1 MVATTSSTIGYC
13 EPPDTSTLELAQVAR
28 NDAGIIV
35 IGAGPVGMRFTHDLL
50 ARKPQLAVHLFGD
63 EACKPYNRIQLSALL
78 AGEINRDDIDLPL
91 PALGNHPNFQFTSA
105 AIVEIDRERKTV
117 TDASGTRFHYHK
129 LVLATG
135 ARAHIPNI
143 PGIERQ
149 GVFSFRS
156 LKDTESLYAR
166 ILRSRHIVVVG
177 GGLLGLEAAKGLLKF
192 NTSVTVVQQSSRLM
206 NRQLDEQAAALLEA
220 EVRALGIDVITHS
233 GVRSVEGFEHV
244 TGVITRDGETIHC
257 DTVLFCTGITP
268 NLELARKARI
278 PVGTGIL
285 VNDQMRTSDP
295 DIFAIGE
302 CCEHLG
308 VTYGLVNPGYEQAAV
323 TAEIIANEPQEN
335 LPCYLGSMAIS
346 HLKVVGTSVCSL
358 GEISELPSRPFQKEL
373 QYFDKPSGAYRKL
386 VLLRGKIIGAVAI
399 GNWPESRRVQ
409 EAYQNARKIRFWHLL
424 RFYLTGTL
432 WGKGGDDIGNWP
444 SGTIICQCN
453 NISYGALSSAI
464 ANNCSTLPELQDRT
478 RAGTVCGS
486 CKPLLQQLLGVA
498 GMERESG
505 ATTLT
510 AGALLAIALV
520 ALLAFWPEAK
530 VADSVQQ
537 QGWFEGIWNDK
548 FWKQVTGFT
557 LLALTAIGSLMS
569 LRKRLSWRWM
579 GKFSGWRLVHVLL
592 GVLCCITLVLH
603 SGFHLGSN
611 LNQLLIVN
619 FLAVLLMGAFTSGA
633 IGLGHKLR
641 TGAAQDARKS
651 MQWVHIIVSW
661 PLPVL
666 LALHILTVY
675 YY

>member
-91 PALGNHPNFQFTSA
+91 PALGNHPNFQFTSS

-117 TDASGTRFHYHK
+117 TDSSGTRFHYHK

-278 PVGTGIL
+278 PVDTGIL

-308 VTYGLVNPGYEQAAV
+308 VTYG
-323 TAEIIANEPQEN
+323 
-335 LPCYLGSMAIS
+335 
-346 HLKVVGTSVCSL
+346 
-358 GEISELPSRPFQKEL
+358 
-373 QYFDKPSGAYRKL
+373 
-386 VLLRGKIIGAVAI
+386 
-399 GNWPESRRVQ
+399 
-409 EAYQNARKIRFWHLL
+409 
-424 RFYLTGTL
+424 
-432 WGKGGDDIGNWP
+432 
-444 SGTIICQCN
+444 
-453 NISYGALSSAI
+453 
-464 ANNCSTLPELQDRT
+464 
-478 RAGTVCGS
+478 
-486 CKPLLQQLLGVA
+486 
-498 GMERESG
+498 
-505 ATTLT
+505 
-510 AGALLAIALV
+510 
-520 ALLAFWPEAK
+520 
-530 VADSVQQ
+530 
-537 QGWFEGIWNDK
+537 
-548 FWKQVTGFT
+548 
-557 LLALTAIGSLMS
+557 
-569 LRKRLSWRWM
+569 
-579 GKFSGWRLVHVLL
+579 
-592 GVLCCITLVLH
+592 
-603 SGFHLGSN
+603 
-611 LNQLLIVN
+611 
-619 FLAVLLMGAFTSGA
+619 
-633 IGLGHKLR
+633 
-641 TGAAQDARKS
+641 
-651 MQWVHIIVSW
+651 
-661 PLPVL
+661 
-666 LALHILTVY
+666 
-675 YY
+675 